1 MITQNIKKMSS
12 IGYKILVHR
21 VTERFSMKKNLIFT
35 NVFTFFRPNTNCV
48 NTAGSFRCE
57 CKVGFE
63 KLVPY
68 EGCSDINECTGI
80 TIIKNLNQ

>member
-1 MITQNIKKMSS
+1 M
-12 IGYKILVHR
+12 
-21 VTERFSMKKNLIFT
+21 
-35 NVFTFFRPNTNCV
+35 

-80 TIIKNLNQ
+80 TIIKPMGCSLIEGNTSFNYL

>member
-1 MITQNIKKMSS
+1 M
-12 IGYKILVHR
+12 
-21 VTERFSMKKNLIFT
+21 
-35 NVFTFFRPNTNCV
+35 

-80 TIIKNLNQ
+80 TIIKNSNQWGGVW